1 MYSHWITSALLEM
14 SYFSWCSNCCCEDE
28 DSQDLNK
35 EEEVDFNERVKQK
48 GSYMK
53 VNGSEI
59 DVVIPQFR
67 KVPLD
72 KIFTSR
78 RSQVLLQIHSQ
89 ISETL
94 EEDSISDYPSE
105 FSPIQLQVV
114 HPQLRKQPLI
124 TEQHTFFKQV
134 SVFSFTEPSDKPML
148 EFMVYYDFQQFTL
161 TVTLIKATNL
171 PAKDRSGTS
180 DSYVTLFLLPHREDI
195 HRSKTHYKTLNPI
208 FNESFTFEGIQYS
221 EVMERTLV
229 LRVFDENKITK
240 IGTII
245 MPLYKTELHG
255 ALVTSVLNEE
265 SSITQVMIIS
275 ICLYVI
281 YVYTRIVI
289 ISLT

>member
-1 MYSHWITSALLEM
+1 M

-28 DSQDLNK
+28 DSQDFNK
-35 EEEVDFNERVKQK
+35 EEEVDFKERVKQK

-59 DVVIPQFR
+59 DVVIPLFR

-78 RSQVLLQIHSQ
+78 PSQVLLQIHPQ

-124 TEQHTFFKQV
+124 TEQHTFFKPV

-148 EFMVYYDFQQFTL
+148 EFMVYYDFQKFTL

-171 PAKDRSGTS
+171 PAKDKSGTS
-180 DSYVTLFLLPHREDI
+180 DPYVTLFLLPHREDI